1 MRRKLPP
8 LRAFVAFEATARHQR
23 VKGAA
28 EELHVTQSAISH
40 QLRQLEENLGVV
52 LFTRKGRGL
61 SLTKSAKLL
70 LPRLTEALDGIA
82 DITGE
87 VGPDKGKAIRI
98 GALATPALTVLLY
111 ELDNLRDRLP
121 ADIPVQF
128 RKIEF
133 DDGLDPLEIDL
144 ALQIAPKDLPGPEDW
159 ITELLTPEVYTACAA
174 PEWLAKRGY
183 DASNVDVG
191 NLGPRDILL
200 IDSDSEQ
207 FSQIEQW
214 FKDANFSLTDCW
226 TFSHHIWALEA
237 ARAGQGIVA
246 STDVVARNYVERGE
260 LVERQRRLG
269 PAGHIKRRRAAA
281 AEELVHRVGNDVG
294 ECHDVNEQ
302 PWPHE
307 HLYERQAPVAVG
319 QLVSI
324 NLPL

>member
-8 LRAFVAFEATARHQR
+8 LRALVAFEATARHQS

-61 SLTKSAKLL
+61 SLTKSAELL
-70 LPRLTEALDGIA
+70 LPRLTEALNGIA

-111 ELDNLRDRLP
+111 ELDNLRARLP
-121 ADIPVQF
+121 GDIPVQF

-159 ITELLTPEVYTACAA
+159 ITELLTPEVYTAFAA
-174 PEWLAKRGY
+174 PEWLEKRGY
-183 DASNVDVG
+183 DASNVDVRA
-191 NLGPRDILL
+191 LGPRDILL

-214 FKDANFSLTDCW
+214 FKDTSFALSDCW

-260 LVERQRRLG
+260 LVALNFPDFISHWWYRLLIRPARQKD
-269 PAGHIKRRRAAA
+269 PIVIEAANWIR
-281 AEELVHRVGNDVG
+281 EL
-294 ECHDVNEQ
+294 
-302 PWPHE
+302 
-307 HLYERQAPVAVG
+307 
-319 QLVSI
+319 I
-324 NLPL
+324 NPKTASLARKKVL